1 MTPRNDD
8 AIEQHDHSTPD
19 TEMGGPAA
27 QAGASSGRDSKGR
40 FTRGNKGGPG
50 SPFNRRVAALR
61 QLLLERVSDD
71 DLAAI
76 VDRLV
81 QQAREGD
88 LAAVKLVLSYT
99 VGKPLPAVDPD
110 RVDVDEFKLFQ
121 EEARTGEEFMR
132 PLKAMPAGM
141 ACDMLRAILPAL
153 LQDYMR
159 MGAEMFAQ
167 HQSDQ
172 QEASAAAPQQPSSDT
187 APTGATSP
195 VEVGEVS
202 QGHSERETASHR
214 RAARRKAKSAKEP
227 ASQDTTAP
235 QTSAPGPELP
245 SVAQILSLLPLL
257 LPGAAPEPDP
267 SAQDTGTPMQTVK
280 RAANPAP

>member
-1 MTPRNDD
+1 MS
-8 AIEQHDHSTPD
+8 EHSEATASPQTQP
-19 TEMGGPAA
+19 TE
-27 QAGASSGRDSKGR
+27 GRDSKGR

-76 VDRLV
+76 VDRV
-81 QQAREGD
+81 VEMAKEGD
-88 LAAVKLVLSYT
+88 LAAAKLVLSYT
-99 VGKPLPAVDPD
+99 VGRPAPVVDPD

-121 EEARTGEEFMR
+121 EEARTGEEFIR

-141 ACDMLRAILPAL
+141 ACDLLRAILPAL
-153 LQDYMR
+153 LNDYMR

-172 QEASAAAPQQPSSDT
+172 EEDSAPVTQQPSSDT

-195 VEVGEVS
+195 VEVGEDS

-214 RAARRKAKSAKEP
+214 RAARRKAKAAKEP

-235 QTSAPGPELP
+235 APELP

-257 LPGAAPEPDP
+257 LPGATAEPDA
-267 SAQDTGTPMQTVK
+267 SEQGAGKPMQTAR
-280 RAANPAP
+280 RAANDGR